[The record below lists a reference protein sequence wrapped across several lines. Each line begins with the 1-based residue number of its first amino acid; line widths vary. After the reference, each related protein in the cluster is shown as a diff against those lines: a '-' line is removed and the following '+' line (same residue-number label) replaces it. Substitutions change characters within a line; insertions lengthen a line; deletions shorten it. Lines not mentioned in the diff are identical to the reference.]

1 MAVKLKHIV
10 EGFENKKMSN
20 EEKMEYLNEISN
32 YNQYGSVIYRTEDL
46 KRVGQAINEIA
57 EKAERLA
64 LTETE
69 DWFDEVTM
77 KRNMKT
83 IKDGAKQFDKTIGE
97 IAKLQ
102 QRLESLYEEIG
113 HNLGRYYEIK

>member
-10 EGFENKKMSN
+10 ESFENKKMSDQ
-20 EEKMEYLNEISN
+20 EKMEYLNEISN
-32 YNQYGSVIYRTEDL
+32 FNQFGSTIYRTEDL
-46 KRVGQAINEIA
+46 KRVGQAVTEIA
-57 EKAERLA
+57 DKAERLA

-69 DWFDEVTM
+69 DWFDEVTL

-83 IKDGAKQFDKTIGE
+83 IKEGAKQFNKTIQE
-97 IAKLQ
+97 ISKLQ